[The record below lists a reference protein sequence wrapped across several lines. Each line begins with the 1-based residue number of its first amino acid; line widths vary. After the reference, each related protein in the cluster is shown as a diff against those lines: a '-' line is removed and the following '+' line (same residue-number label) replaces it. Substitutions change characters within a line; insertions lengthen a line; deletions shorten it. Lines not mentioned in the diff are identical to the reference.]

1 MKVDKPLDK
10 YSSLE
15 ALDYIAVLIDD
26 ATDKV
31 LADQAEQALQLC
43 DALEERLNGQQLV
56 VLNYFR
62 ANAWSVVRHAS
73 HGDKCKVW
81 QWDQAEILNEIFY
94 LRSAIQSPDFSGL
107 ESFRQ
112 CQILVNTGNILHH
125 IGRSIEAIEYWN
137 RALKRLPKFAM
148 ALGNLGFGLET
159 FAKLLYDTGHQVV
172 VLKEACSFLKA
183 VAELGTIWDREGYQ
197 TVAQQMLSKAEV
209 IEAHVDF
216 SRVEHIS
223 LYEHSLGRSK
233 VERQYR
239 TWALENGLFLS
250 PLNDLGAYPIAA
262 HDVLH
267 LPAMVRPIS
276 EPPHYIGF
284 FNQLKQE
291 YATARFLCW
300 QGTTAAESY
309 KKHYSD
315 KGVFLLNTLDYPIY
329 SKAAEEIKV
338 AFRMAYSLFDKIAFF
353 INEYWTLG
361 MQERSINFQ
370 SVWFEGGTKGKP
382 KCLRV
387 KFQGHQNLPL
397 RGLYWLSKDF
407 VESGRD
413 TDTPVLGET
422 MEPDAYNLRSIRNHL
437 EHKYLKVHDDMWGY
451 TDRSSN
457 SMFDDQWA
465 CHMSMQELQQ
475 KTLRILKMARAGLTY
490 LSLAV
495 HREEKLRC
503 SQTPDGITLP
513 MSLPR
518 WE

>member
-1 MKVDKPLDK
+1 MGKGLQEL
-10 YSSLE
+10 SSPDALE
-15 ALDYIAVLIDD
+15 FIGGLIDS
-26 ATDKV
+26 ATDKA
-31 LADQAEQALQLC
+31 LPEQARQALDHC
-43 DALEERLNGQQLV
+43 DALEERLGGTQRVELD
-56 VLNYFR
+56 YFR
-62 ANAWSVVRHAS
+62 ANAWSVIRQAKHSDESA
-73 HGDKCKVW
+73 VW
-81 QWDQAEILNEIFY
+81 EWDQPEILNEIFY
-94 LRSAIQSPDFSGL
+94 LRSAVRSTQFSSLGT
-107 ESFRQ
+107 FRQ
-112 CQILVNTGNILHH
+112 CQMLVNLGNILSH
-125 IGRSIEAIEYWN
+125 IGRPIEAIEYWA
-137 RALKRLPKFAM
+137 RALTRMPKFAM

-159 FAKLLYDTGHQVV
+159 FAKYLYDPGHQVV
-172 VLKEACSFLKA
+172 ILKEACGFLKS
-183 VAELGTIWDREGYQ
+183 VAEPGAVWDREDYR
-197 TVAQQMLSKAEV
+197 TVAQSMLKKAEA

-216 SRVEHIS
+216 SRVESIS
-223 LYEHSLGRSK
+223 LSEHSLGRSK
-233 VERQYR
+233 MERQYR
-239 TWALENGLFLS
+239 VWALDNGLFLS

-267 LPAMVRPIS
+267 LPAMVRPLS

-291 YATARFLCW
+291 YATARFFCW
-300 QGTTAAESY
+300 QGITSTESY

-315 KGVFLLNTLDYPIY
+315 KGVFLLDTLDYPVY
-329 SKAAEEIKV
+329 SKASEEIKV

-361 MQERSINFQ
+361 LQERSINFQ
-370 SVWFEGGTKGKP
+370 SVWLEGGTKGKP
-382 KCLRV
+382 KRLRV

-413 TDTPVLGET
+413 TDAPVLGET
-422 MEPDAYNLRSIRNHL
+422 MEPDAYKLRSTRNHL

-451 TDRSSN
+451 TDRSGN

-465 CHMSMQELQQ
+465 AHLSMQELQQ
-475 KTLRILKMARAGLTY
+475 KALRILKMARCGLTY

-495 HREEKLRC
+495 HREEGLRR
-503 SQTPDGITLP
+503 SQSPDGIAVP

>member
-1 MKVDKPLDK
+1 MSKQLDDL
-10 YSSLE
+10 SPSD
-15 ALDYIAVLIDD
+15 ALDFVGALIDGAID
-26 ATDKV
+26 DEFPG
-31 LADQAEQALQLC
+31 QARQALEHC
-43 DALEERLNGQQLV
+43 DALEKRLDATQRVELD
-56 VLNYFR
+56 YFR
-62 ANAWSVVRHAS
+62 ANAWSVIRRAKHRDQS
-73 HGDKCKVW
+73 TVW
-81 QWDQAEILNEIFY
+81 EWDQPEILNEIFY
-94 LRSAIQSPDFSGL
+94 LRSAVRSTEFPSL
-107 ESFRQ
+107 NAFRQ
-112 CQILVNTGNILHH
+112 CQMLVNLANILHH
-125 IGRSIEAIEYWN
+125 VGRPVEAIEYWN
-137 RALKRLPKFAM
+137 RALTRMPKFAM

-159 FAKLLYDTGHQVV
+159 FAKYLYDSGHQVV
-172 VLKEACSFLKA
+172 ILKDACGFLKS
-183 VAELGTIWDREGYQ
+183 VTEPGVVWDREDYQ
-197 TVAQQMLSKAEV
+197 IVAESMLKKAEA

-216 SRVEHIS
+216 SRMENIS
-223 LYEHSLGRSK
+223 LSEHSLGRSK
-233 VERQYR
+233 MERQYR
-239 TWALENGLFLS
+239 AWALDNILFLS

-267 LPAMVRPIS
+267 LPAMVRPLS
-276 EPPHYIGF
+276 EPPHYIGV

-291 YATARFLCW
+291 YVTARFLCW
-300 QGTTAAESY
+300 QGITAAESY

-315 KGVFLLNTLDYPIY
+315 KDVLLLDTLDYPVY
-329 SKAAEEIKV
+329 SRATEEVKV

-353 INEYWTLG
+353 INEYWALG

-382 KCLRV
+382 KHLRV

-413 TDTPVLGET
+413 TDIPVLGET

-451 TDRSSN
+451 AGRSSN

-465 CHMSMQELQQ
+465 AHLSIQELQQ
-475 KTLRILKMARAGLTY
+475 KALRILKMARCGLTY

-495 HREEKLRC
+495 HREEGLRRP
-503 SQTPDGITLP
+503 QAPDGITVP